1 MWIDT
6 ISGSDVCVVP
16 VALEAA
22 AALGDWGQISGQT
35 DGGAEELRR
44 PFSLERCLAFQQD
57 LESKNKLHH
66 NVLMLNFLHY

>member
-6 ISGSDVCVVP
+6 MSGSGVCVVP

-22 AALGDWGQISGQT
+22 AVLGDRGQISGQT

-44 PFSLERCLAFQQD
+44 PFSLERRLAFQQD
-57 LESKNKLHH
+57 LKS
-66 NVLMLNFLHY
+66 